1 MNYFATIFSS
11 TVTIGQLLIAMLTAA
26 GLGLLVSLSYMYK
39 NTHTKGFAASLVVLP
54 VLVTVVIMLVNG
66 NIGAG
71 LAVAGSFSLIK
82 FRSLPGDA
90 RDLTSVFTDVAVGLC
105 CGMGYVAIAAVLT
118 LLVLAVLTVLTGVNY
133 GGNDEKQRTLKITIP
148 ESLNY
153 EESFKDILENYTANC
168 ELVNVK
174 TASLGSLY
182 KLEYLVTLKDLSLQ
196 KEMIDEIRVRNGNL
210 EVSLGKAAA
219 AKGEL

>member
-1 MNYFATIFSS
+1 
-11 TVTIGQLLIAMLTAA
+11 MLTAA

-118 LLVLAVLTVLTGVNY
+118 LLVLAVLTVLTKVNY

-153 EESFKDILENYTANC
+153 EESFKDILENYTVNC

>member
-1 MNYFATIFSS
+1 
-11 TVTIGQLLIAMLTAA
+11 MLTAA

-105 CGMGYVAIAAVLT
+105 WMGYVAIAAVLT

>member
-1 MNYFATIFSS
+1 
-11 TVTIGQLLIAMLTAA
+11 MLTAA

-39 NTHTKGFAASLVVLP
+39 NTHTKGFAVSLVVLP

-118 LLVLAVLTVLTGVNY
+118 LLVLAVLTLLTKVNY

-153 EESFKDILENYTANC
+153 EESFKDILENYTVNC

>member
-1 MNYFATIFSS
+1 MNYFATIFSG

-118 LLVLAVLTVLTGVNY
+118 LLVLAVLTVLTKVNY

-153 EESFKDILENYTANC
+153 EESFKDILENYTVNC

>member
-1 MNYFATIFSS
+1 
-11 TVTIGQLLIAMLTAA
+11 MLTAA

-90 RDLTSVFTDVAVGLC
+90 RDLTSVFTDVTVGLC

-118 LLVLAVLTVLTGVNY
+118 LLVLAVLTVLTKVNY

-153 EESFKDILENYTANC
+153 EESFKDILENYTVNC

-210 EVSLGKAAA
+210 EVSLGKTAA

>member
-1 MNYFATIFSS
+1 M
-11 TVTIGQLLIAMLTAA
+11 
-26 GLGLLVSLSYMYK
+26 SLSYMYK

>member
-1 MNYFATIFSS
+1 
-11 TVTIGQLLIAMLTAA
+11 MLTAA

>member
-118 LLVLAVLTVLTGVNY
+118 LLVLAVLTVLTKVNY

-153 EESFKDILENYTANC
+153 EESFKDILENYTVNC